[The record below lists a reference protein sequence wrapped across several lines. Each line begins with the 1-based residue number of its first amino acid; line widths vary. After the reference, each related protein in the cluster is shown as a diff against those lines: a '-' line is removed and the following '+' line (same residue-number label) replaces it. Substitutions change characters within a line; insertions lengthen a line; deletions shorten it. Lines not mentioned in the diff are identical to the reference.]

1 MRSFSE
7 FLFDIGFFPLVH
19 ESVKTDFI
27 SWYYNASKSEVIR
40 NGLDVDNSQL
50 IELGINAHT
59 EAERFDDVNP
69 VVELIELFEEWKAQI
84 EIYFYYTALF
94 AMIFGGGITA
104 VGILQLKDS
113 IFSFTVEII
122 GGFFLMSSVS
132 VLVFYKVITHQLK
145 ENTKLVAR
153 FNEEL
158 SAKPGEIRESEQDWN
173 MLAAKFFW
181 NKSLLSPRTHAAL
194 ILLSIIKVVS
204 SRIYGFISA
213 DIRNDIQDFVGMSS
227 GEIIRT
233 QLDKLTDEDYSLGTG
248 L

>member
-1 MRSFSE
+1 
-7 FLFDIGFFPLVH
+7 
-19 ESVKTDFI
+19 
-27 SWYYNASKSEVIR
+27 
-40 NGLDVDNSQL
+40 
-50 IELGINAHT
+50 
-59 EAERFDDVNP
+59 
-69 VVELIELFEEWKAQI
+69 
-84 EIYFYYTALF
+84 
-94 AMIFGGGITA
+94 MIFGGGITA